1 MKTLYCIIFIFVLS
15 LFHAQV
21 VNLEM
26 RVNSALTSLPVK
38 TATIKLDGVNFL
50 TDTSGRVFATLKSG
64 HVYQLRIKHL
74 AYKPF
79 AIRFSCLQDTVLN
92 VLLEPEI
99 VVLDEVDV
107 MVEKD
112 NSFGISRL
120 NNVEG
125 TAIYAGK
132 KSESLI
138 LEDLNANL
146 AANNSRQIFS
156 KVPGINVFENEGS
169 GSSIGVGGR
178 GLNPNRIS
186 NFNTRQNG
194 YDISADALGYPE
206 SYYTP
211 PAEAVERIDILRGAS
226 GLQYGTQFG
235 GLINYRLREAEKKSI
250 AGHFRQTIGSF
261 GFFNS
266 FNQLSG
272 TSKRWTYNTFYQ
284 YKHYTGWRGRSESD
298 NHTAFISLGYQV
310 NEKLKLSGEYTFMN
324 YLAQQPG
331 GMTDQQFKKDESIVN
346 RNRNWFKVNW
356 NLFSF
361 KLDYKLT
368 DQTNFNLTTFGLVA
382 GRDALGYLGRPD
394 RTDDTSANRNLMRD
408 RYQNF
413 GVEARLLHRYVMKER
428 NHHFLIGARYYNG
441 QTQREQGDADKSADP
456 NFSFLHP
463 DNLEN
468 SAYTFPSINYALF
481 AENIFQLTSKW
492 SVVPGIRFEYIS
504 TASDGYYRLINKNL
518 AGNVLLDMKIYD
530 QRSNSRSFVLLG
542 LGNQFKL
549 NSTLELY
556 ANISQNYRSINF
568 NDMRVANPNFEVDP
582 NLKDENGFTADGGVR
597 GVIKNLLYFDL
608 SVFYIQYNNRI
619 GTTLKV
625 DSFTYQIIRYRTNIG
640 NSSNQGIEAFAE
652 MDWMR
657 LFDKKSA
664 HKLSTFLNF
673 SFINAYY
680 KSKQSAYDGNR
691 VEYVPKTIIRSGFT
705 YTFRNFGFTLQY
717 SQTAEQFSEATNAQS
732 SSSGLYGIIP
742 SYSILDFSL
751 HYNWKRF
758 NVNAGLNNALNSKYF
773 TRRTEGYPG
782 PGIIPADPMNV
793 YATLGFKF

>member
-1 MKTLYCIIFIFVLS
+1 MRALFIITFTFILS
-15 LFHAQV
+15 LHYSQELTV
-21 VNLEM
+21 EIN
-26 RVNSALTSLPVK
+26 VNSALTSFPVK
-38 TATIKLDGVNFL
+38 EARVKLDEQQLF
-50 TDTSGRVFATLKSG
+50 TDTMGKVRLKINPKQN
-64 HVYQLRIKHL
+64 YQLRIKHL
-74 AYKPF
+74 AFKPYT
-79 AIRFSCLQDTVLN
+79 ARFTSSKDTTLFI
-92 VLLEPEI
+92 LLEPEI
-99 VVLDEVDV
+99 VVLDVVDV

-112 NSFGISRL
+112 NTFGISRL

-125 TAIYAGK
+125 TGIYAGK
-132 KSESLI
+132 KSESVI

-146 AANNSRQIFS
+146 AANNSRQLFS
-156 KVPGINVFENEGS
+156 KVPGINVFENEGT

-211 PAEAVERIDILRGAS
+211 PSEAVERIDILRGAS

-235 GLINYRLREAEKKSI
+235 GLINYKLREAENKTL
-250 AGHFRQTIGSF
+250 AGNFRQTIGSF

-272 TSKRWTYNTFYQ
+272 TSKSWTYNTFYQ
-284 YKHYTGWRGRSESD
+284 YKRYTGWRARSESD
-298 NHTAFISLGYQV
+298 NHTAFVSLGYQV

-331 GMTDQQFKKDESIVN
+331 GMTDQQFKKDESTVN

-356 NLFSF
+356 NLFSL
-361 KLDYKLT
+361 KADYKLN
-368 DQTNFNLTTFGLVA
+368 DQTNFNLTTFGLIA

-394 RTDDTSANRNLMRD
+394 RSDDTSANRNLMRD
-408 RYQNF
+408 VYRNF
-413 GVEARLLHRYVMKER
+413 GLEARLLHRYIIKDR

-441 QTQREQGDADKSADP
+441 HTQREQGDADKTAEA

-468 SAYTFPSINYALF
+468 SAYTFPSLNYAVF
-481 AENIFQLTSKW
+481 AENIFQISSRW
-492 SVVPGIRFEYIS
+492 SLVPGIRFEYIN

-518 AGNVLLDMKIYD
+518 AGNVLLDMKVYD
-530 QRSNSRSFVLLG
+530 QRSNSRSFLLLG

-549 NSTLELY
+549 NKTLELY

-582 NLKDENGFTADGGVR
+582 NLMDENGFTSDAGVR
-597 GVIKNLLYFDL
+597 GVIKNLLYFDVSL
-608 SVFYIQYNNRI
+608 FYIQYNNRI

-640 NSSNQGIEAFAE
+640 NSSNQGLEAFAE
-652 MDWMR
+652 IDWMQLINR
-657 LFDKKSA
+657 KSK
-664 HKLSTFLNF
+664 HKVSTFINL

-680 KSKQSAYDGNR
+680 KSEQTAYDGKR
-691 VEYVPKTIIRSGFT
+691 VEYVPRSIVRTGIT
-705 YTFRNFGFTLQY
+705 YAFNSFGFTLQY
-717 SQTAEQFSEATNAQS
+717 SKTAEQFSEATNSES
-732 SSSGLYGIIP
+732 SSSGLYGLIP
-742 SYSILDFSL
+742 AYSILDFSL
-751 HYNWKRF
+751 HYNWRKLRL
-758 NVNAGLNNALNSKYF
+758 NTGCNNALNANYF

-782 PGIIPADPMNV
+782 PGIIPADPINF
-793 YATLGFKF
+793 YITLGLKF

>member
-1 MKTLYCIIFIFVLS
+1 MRNLLS
-15 LFHAQV
+15 LILVVSIGFVRAQEV
-21 VNLEM
+21 HLEIQ
-26 RVNSALTSLPVK
+26 VISALTSFPIKEAQV
-38 TATIKLDGVNFL
+38 KLDALNRM
-50 TDTSGRVFATLKSG
+50 TDTLGKVQFVVKANRV
-64 HVYQLRIKHL
+64 VQIRIKHM
-74 AYKPF
+74 AFKPYVSQ
-79 AIRFSCLQDTVLN
+79 ISGLKDTSLL

-99 VVLDEVDV
+99 VVLNEVEV
-107 MVEKD
+107 LMEKD
-112 NSFGISRL
+112 NSFGISRM

-132 KSESLI
+132 KSESI
-138 LEDLNANL
+138 FIKDLNANL

-211 PAEAVERIDILRGAS
+211 PAEAIERIDILRGAS

-235 GLINYRLREAEKKSI
+235 GLINYKLREAEKKKI
-250 AGHFRQTIGSF
+250 AGNFRQTIGSF

-266 FNQLSG
+266 FNQVSG
-272 TSKRWTYNTFYQ
+272 TVKKISYNTFYQ
-284 YKHYTGWRGRSESD
+284 YKQYTGWRARSESD
-298 NHTAFISLGYQV
+298 NHTAFLALGYQV

-331 GMTDQQFKKDESIVN
+331 GMTDQQFKKDVTNVN
-346 RNRNWFKVNW
+346 RFRNWFKVNW
-356 NLFSF
+356 NLFSLKADF
-361 KLDYKLT
+361 KLT
-368 DQTNFNLTTFGLVA
+368 DQTQINLTTFGLIA

-394 RTDDTSANRNLMRD
+394 RMDDTSANRNLMRD
-408 RYQNF
+408 RYRNF
-413 GVEARLLHRYVMKER
+413 GAEVRLLHRYVIKER

-441 QTQREQGDADKSADP
+441 QTNREQGDADKTAEP

-468 SAYTFPSINYALF
+468 SSYTFPSLNYAVF
-481 AENIFQLTSKW
+481 AENIFQMTSKW
-492 SVVPGIRFEYIS
+492 SVVPGVRFEYIS
-504 TASDGYYRLINKNL
+504 TASEGYYRLINKNL
-518 AGNVLLDMKIYD
+518 AGNVLLDMKIED

-542 LGNQFKL
+542 LGNQYKL
-549 NSTLELY
+549 NQTLELY

-568 NDMRVANPNFEVDP
+568 NDMRLANPNFEVDP
-582 NLKDENGFTADGGVR
+582 NLMDESGFTADGGIR
-597 GVIKNLLYFDL
+597 GVIKNLLYFDVSL
-608 SVFYIQYNNRI
+608 FYLQYNNRI

-652 MDWMR
+652 LDWIR
-657 LFDKKSA
+657 LMNKTSP

-673 SFINAYY
+673 SLINAYY
-680 KSKQSAYDGNR
+680 KSAQSAYNGKR
-691 VEYVPKTIIRSGFT
+691 VEYVPKTILRCGLT
-705 YTFRNFGFTLQY
+705 YAYKNIGFTLQY
-717 SQTAEQFSEATNAQS
+717 SQTSEQYSEATNAES

-742 SYSILDFSL
+742 AYSILDFSM
-751 HYNWKRF
+751 HWNWKKWS
-758 NVNAGLNNALNSKYF
+758 VNTGLNNALNATYF
-773 TRRTEGYPG
+773 TRRTVGYPG
-782 PGIIPADPMNV
+782 PGIIPADPINAYITV
-793 YATLGFKF
+793 GFMF

>member
-1 MKTLYCIIFIFVLS
+1 MRTLFCVIFILVLGS
-15 LFHAQV
+15 FHAQELDV
-21 VNLEM
+21 EISVH
-26 RVNSALTSLPVK
+26 SALTAFPVK
-38 TATIKLDGVNFL
+38 AARVKLDELNL
-50 TDTSGRVFATLKSG
+50 QTDSSGRVRVRLKPNQ
-64 HVYQLRIKHL
+64 VYQLRIKHL
-74 AYKPF
+74 AFKPYT
-79 AIRFSCLQDTVLN
+79 ARFNCLQDTN
-92 VLLEPEI
+92 ITVLLEPEI
-99 VVLDEVDV
+99 VVLDVVDV

-112 NSFGISRL
+112 NTFGISRL

-132 KSESLI
+132 KSESVI
-138 LEDLNANL
+138 IDDLNANL
-146 AANNSRQIFS
+146 AANNSRQLFS
-156 KVPGINVFENEGS
+156 KVPGINVFENEGT

-211 PAEAVERIDILRGAS
+211 PSEAIERIDILRGAS

-235 GLINYRLREAEKKSI
+235 GLINYKLREAEHKPIS
-250 AGHFRQTIGSF
+250 GNFRQTIGSF
-261 GFFNS
+261 GFFNA

-272 TSKRWTYNTFYQ
+272 TSKKWSYNTFYQ
-284 YKHYTGWRGRSESD
+284 YKKYSGWRGRSESD
-298 NHTAFISLGYQV
+298 NHTAYISLGYQV

-331 GMTDQQFKKDESIVN
+331 GMTDQQFKKDETTVN

-356 NLFSF
+356 NLFSL
-361 KLDYKLT
+361 KADYKLS
-368 DQTNFNLTTFGLVA
+368 DQTTFDLTTFGLLA

-394 RTDDTSANRNLMRD
+394 RADDTSANRNLMRD
-408 RYQNF
+408 NYRNF
-413 GVEARLLHRYVMKER
+413 GIEARLLHRYVLKER

-441 QTQREQGDADKSADP
+441 HTQREQGDADKTAEP

-468 SAYTFPSINYALF
+468 SAYTFPSLNYAVF
-481 AENIFQLTSKW
+481 AENIFQVSSKW
-492 SVVPGIRFEYIS
+492 SIVPGIRFEYIN

-530 QRSNSRSFVLLG
+530 QRSNSRSFLLLG
-542 LGNQFKL
+542 LGNQFKI
-549 NSTLELY
+549 NKTLELY

-582 NLKDENGFTADGGVR
+582 NLMDENGYTADGGVR
-597 GVIKNLLYFDL
+597 GVIKNLLYFDV

-625 DSFTYQIIRYRTNIG
+625 DSFSYQIIRYRTNIG
-640 NSSNQGIEAFAE
+640 NSSNQGLEAFAE
-652 MDWMR
+652 VDWMH
-657 LFDKKSA
+657 LINKKST
-664 HKLSTFLNF
+664 HKLSTFINL

-680 KSKQSAYDGNR
+680 KSEQSAYNGKR
-691 VEYVPKTIIRSGFT
+691 VEYVPNTIVRTGVT
-705 YTFRNFGFTLQY
+705 YAFKSFGFTLQY
-717 SQTAEQFSEATNAQS
+717 SKTAEQFSEATNSES

-742 SYSILDFSL
+742 AYAIMDFSL
-751 HYNWKRF
+751 HYNWRTLSL
-758 NVNAGLNNALNSKYF
+758 NTGCNNALNSKYF

-782 PGIIPADPMNV
+782 PGIIPADPINFYITV
-793 YATLGFKF
+793 GFKF

>member
-1 MKTLYCIIFIFVLS
+1 MKTFYSVVFTFV
-15 LFHAQV
+15 FTWAYAQGIRV
-21 VNLEM
+21 EFQINSAFTAFPVKAAQIKVNGVNL
-26 RVNSALTSLPVK
+26 VTDTLGSAK
-38 TATIKLDGVNFL
+38 ATIKAN
-50 TDTSGRVFATLKSG
+50 TACQIRV
-64 HVYQLRIKHL
+64 KHL
-74 AYKPF
+74 AFKPYTGTIF
-79 AIRFSCLQDTVLN
+79 CSKDTHIVL
-92 VLLEPEI
+92 LLEP
-99 VVLDEVDV
+99 DV
-107 MVEKD
+107 MALNEVEVFVERD

-132 KSESLI
+132 KSESVI

-146 AANNSRQIFS
+146 AANNSRQLFS

-211 PAEAVERIDILRGAS
+211 PSEAIERIDILRGAS

-235 GLINYRLREAEKKSI
+235 GLINYRFRLAEKKPI
-250 AGHFRQTIGSF
+250 AGNFRQTVGSF

-272 TSKRWTYNTFYQ
+272 TAKKWDYNTFYQ
-284 YKHYTGWRGRSESD
+284 YKHYTGWRERSESD
-298 NHTAFISLGYQV
+298 NHIAFVSLGYQV

-324 YLAQQPG
+324 YVAQQPG
-331 GMTDQQFKKDESIVN
+331 GLTDQQFKKDESTVT

-356 NLFSF
+356 NLLSL
-361 KLDYKLT
+361 KLDY
-368 DQTNFNLTTFGLVA
+368 DVSAQTRFNFTAFGLIA

-394 RTDDTSANRNLMRD
+394 RADDTSANRNLLRD
-408 RYQNF
+408 EYKNF
-413 GVEARLLHRYVMKER
+413 GAEARLLHRYR
-428 NHHFLIGARYYNG
+428 LGQNNHHFLIGLRYYNG
-441 QTQREQGDADKSADP
+441 NTQRQQGDADKTAEP
-456 NFSFLHP
+456 NFAFLHP

-468 SAYTFPSINYALF
+468 SAYTFPSLNYAVF
-481 AENIFQLTSKW
+481 AENIFQINSKW
-492 SVVPGIRFEYIS
+492 IVVPGIRLEYIS

-518 AGNVLLDMKIYD
+518 AGNVLLDMKVYD
-530 QRSNSRSFVLLG
+530 QQFNDRSFLLLG
-542 LGNQFKL
+542 LGNQYKL
-549 NSTLELY
+549 SKSLELY

-582 NLKDENGFTADGGVR
+582 GLMDESGYTADGGLR
-597 GVIKNLLYFDL
+597 GVIKNLLYFDV

-625 DSFTYQIIRYRTNIG
+625 DSMTYQIIRYRTNIG

-652 MDWMR
+652 LDWLR
-657 LFDKKSA
+657 LFNKNSA
-664 HKLSTFLNF
+664 HKLSTFINV

-680 KSKQSAYDGNR
+680 KSQQSAYNGKR
-691 VEYVPKTIIRSGFT
+691 VEYVPNTILRSGIT
-705 YTFRNFGFTLQY
+705 YMFKKFGFTVQY
-717 SQTAEQFSEATNAQS
+717 SQTSEQYSEATNAES
-732 SSSGLYGIIP
+732 SASGLYGIIP
-742 SYSILDFSL
+742 AYSILDISMHL
-751 HYNWKRF
+751 HWKTF
-758 NVNAGLNNALNSKYF
+758 TLNSGLNNALNAKYF

-782 PGIIPADPMNV
+782 P
-793 YATLGFKF
+793 